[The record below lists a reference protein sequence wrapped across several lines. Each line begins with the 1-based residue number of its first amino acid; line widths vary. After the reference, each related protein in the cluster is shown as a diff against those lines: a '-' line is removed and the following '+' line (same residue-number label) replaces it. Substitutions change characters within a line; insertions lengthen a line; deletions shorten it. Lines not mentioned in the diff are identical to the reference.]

1 MTGVPIIELGRVYHV
16 GSLEPALRGSLHRSS
31 QEGPCLSVSLCPDAW
46 TGIARL
52 GGSDL
57 FALERD
63 GGVFL
68 DVHAAMADASL
79 RETIVRWA
87 EAEGLIAFRE
97 RWKAW
102 SFDDETEEWTYF
114 TLDSRADAEAEVDEF
129 ATGPD
134 GGPAIELSMGYVATE
149 ELGRRL
155 GCGRF
160 DDAFTLDFA
169 TMAWARD
176 AAPILTGRTFD
187 GVWFREEY
195 APERLSAPRGG
206 IFPDALPG
214 WTPVALPRS
223 SVDDDDALATMP
235 DTTILDPAASPKA
248 HAPAN

>member
-1 MTGVPIIELGRVYHV
+1 MSGIPTIELGRVYHV
-16 GSLEPALRGSLHRSS
+16 GSLDPALRGSLHRSS

-46 TGIARL
+46 TAIARL

-57 FALERD
+57 YALER
-63 GGVFL
+63 GYGAFL
-68 DVHAAMADASL
+68 DVHAAMSDPAL

-87 EAEGLIAFRE
+87 EAEGLIVYRE

-102 SFDDETEEWTYF
+102 TFDEETEEWMHFDVDT
-114 TLDSRADAEAEVDEF
+114 REDAEAEVDEF

-160 DDAFTLDFA
+160 DDAFTPDFA
-169 TMAWARD
+169 AMAWARD
-176 AAPILTGRTFD
+176 AAPMLTGRTFD

-195 APERLSAPRGG
+195 APERHSAPRGG
-206 IFPDALPG
+206 IFPDALPQ
-214 WTPVALPRS
+214 WTSILLPRG
-223 SVDDDDALATMP
+223 SVDDEDALATMP
-235 DTTILDPAASPKA
+235 DTTLHPPTASPMP
-248 HAPAN
+248 HSPSN

>member
-1 MTGVPIIELGRVYHV
+1 MSGIPIVELGRVYHV
-16 GSLEPALRGSLHRSS
+16 GSLDPELRGSLHRSS

-63 GGVFL
+63 GGAFL

-79 RETIVRWA
+79 RETIVGWA
-87 EAEGLIAFRE
+87 EAEGLIVYRE

-102 SFDDETEEWTYF
+102 SFDEETESWMNF
-114 TLDSRADAEAEVDEF
+114 DVDTLEDAKAEVDEF

-160 DDAFTLDFA
+160 DDAFALDFA
-169 TMAWARD
+169 AMAWARD
-176 AAPILTGRTFD
+176 AAPMPTGRAID

-214 WTPVALPRS
+214 WTPVSLPRNS
-223 SVDDDDALATMP
+223 IDDDDALAMMP
-235 DTTILDPAASPKA
+235 DTTILDPAASPTA

>member
-1 MTGVPIIELGRVYHV
+1 MSGIPIVELGRVYHV
-16 GSLEPALRGSLHRSS
+16 GSLDPALRGSLHRSS

-46 TGIARL
+46 TAIARL
-52 GGSDL
+52 GGSGL
-57 FALERD
+57 YALERD
-63 GGVFL
+63 GGAFL
-68 DVHAAMADASL
+68 DVHAAMSDPAV

-87 EAEGLIAFRE
+87 ESEGLIVYRE

-102 SFDDETEEWTYF
+102 VLDEETEEWMHFDVDT
-114 TLDSRADAEAEVDEF
+114 REDAEAEVDEF

-160 DDAFTLDFA
+160 DDAFAMDFVA
-169 TMAWARD
+169 MAWARD
-176 AAPILTGRTFD
+176 AAPMLTGRTFD

-195 APERLSAPRGG
+195 APERHSAPRGG
-206 IFPDALPG
+206 IFPDALQEWAPI
-214 WTPVALPRS
+214 ALPRN

-235 DTTILDPAASPKA
+235 ETTIL
-248 HAPAN
+248 APAGIAAAPSPVA